1 MRDAG
6 SELVIANVTRR
17 FGGVTAVDAV
27 SLSIAPGEFFTLL
40 GPSGSGKTTLLQL
53 LAGFQEADDGEIHLD
68 GRPMCGVPPFR
79 RDIGVVFQSYALFP
93 NMTVFENVAFPL
105 RVRKCTKADVRERVK
120 RALEIVELD
129 GLERRRPEQL
139 SGGQQQRV
147 AFARAIVFEPR
158 LLLMD
163 EPLSALDAKLRR
175 SMRAEIKALQRKL
188 GITVVY
194 VTHDQDE
201 ALAMSDRVAVMNKGR
216 VEQVDAPA
224 TLYEEPNSR
233 FVARFLG
240 DANLIEATVISQDAS
255 RVTETSFGQYRF
267 RARAREVL
275 TPGAAIVVA
284 TRPERIVVD
293 PDERYENVASGTVV
307 SSQYGGDH
315 VLLHV
320 EIGGTT
326 IAAKRAV
333 GLGPAPEVGR
343 SIRIGWS
350 SECASAL
357 AR

>member
-1 MRDAG
+1 MREAG
-6 SELVIANVTRR
+6 SELVFTDVKRH
-17 FGGVTAVDAV
+17 FGGVIAVDGV
-27 SLSIAPGEFFTLL
+27 SFKIASGEFFTLL

-53 LAGFQEADDGEIHLD
+53 LAGFQDTDEGEIQID
-68 GRPMCGVPPFR
+68 GRPMGGVPPFK

-105 RVRKCTKADVRERVK
+105 RARKCKKGDISERVK
-120 RALEIVELD
+120 RALTIVELE
-129 GLERRRPEQL
+129 GFERRRPTQL

-201 ALAMSDRVAVMNKGR
+201 ALAMSDRVAVMNNGR
-216 VEQVDAPA
+216 VEQVDTPA
-224 TLYEEPNSR
+224 RLYEEPNSR
-233 FVARFLG
+233 FVARFIG
-240 DANLIEATVISQDAS
+240 DANVIEATVISQDAT
-255 RVTETSFGQYRF
+255 RVTEASFGPYRF

-275 TPGAAIVVA
+275 TPGAAIAVA
-284 TRPERIVVD
+284 TRPERIVVN
-293 PDERYENVASGTVV
+293 PDGPCENIVSGTVV
-307 SSQYGGDH
+307 SSLYGGDH
-315 VLLHV
+315 LLLHV
-320 EIGGTT
+320 EIGGAT
-326 IAAKRAV
+326 IAAKRPID
-333 GLGPAPEVGR
+333 LGPAPEIGASV
-343 SIRIGWS
+343 RIGWP
-350 SECASAL
+350 SECATVL